1 MAGGKHLLGKPKGK
15 HIFGTARVGEKG
27 QIVIPK
33 GARDLF
39 GICPGDTLLLLA
51 DRQQGIALVSNE
63 AYTAFADAIFEA
75 QKHPDRGE
83 N

>member
-1 MAGGKHLLGKPKGK
+1 MDMQKDKFIATVK
-15 HIFGTARVGEKG
+15 VGDKG

-39 GICPGDTLLLLA
+39 GIGPGDTLLLLA

-75 QKHPDRGE
+75 QKHLDKGG

>member
-1 MAGGKHLLGKPKGK
+1 MDMPKDK
-15 HIFGTARVGEKG
+15 FIATVKVGDKG

-33 GARDLF
+33 GVRDLF
-39 GICPGDTLLLLA
+39 SICPGDTLLLLA

-75 QKHPDRGE
+75 QKHPDRGDD
-83 N
+83 

>member
-1 MAGGKHLLGKPKGK
+1 M
-15 HIFGTARVGEKG
+15 TSC
-27 QIVIPK
+27 
-33 GARDLF
+33 DLF

>member
-1 MAGGKHLLGKPKGK
+1 MDMPKDK
-15 HIFGTARVGEKG
+15 FIATVKVGDKG

-33 GARDLF
+33 GSPRPVRHLSR
-39 GICPGDTLLLLA
+39 DTLLLLA

-83 N
+83 D